1 MNSLTWTAS
10 STNCSG
16 APSQHAAPGQTA
28 RACWPGRR
36 PGGRRHE
43 RNGHGDRSAP
53 AEVSGG
59 MVSDMTLDESVTN
72 PGETGRG
79 NPAQSV
85 VDAAAECLSLASTWL
100 AWDGRPLAR
109 FDEGLPNVWT
119 PHKAL
124 RRVTDHLIDHLHE
137 VEALLAGAEP
147 VPDEWHGRVVTLDAD
162 WSRFTELDLDEA
174 RSRVSRLARSYLLRY
189 EVAGPQAWDEPRSPA
204 WTLRE
209 IAEHVAGVRY
219 YAEQVGRL
227 A

>member
-1 MNSLTWTAS
+1 
-10 STNCSG
+10 
-16 APSQHAAPGQTA
+16 
-28 RACWPGRR
+28 
-36 PGGRRHE
+36 
-43 RNGHGDRSAP
+43 
-53 AEVSGG
+53 
-59 MVSDMTLDESVTN
+59 MVSRMTVSESVTN
-72 PGETGRG
+72 LDETGPG
-79 NPAQSV
+79 NPAQRV
-85 VDAAAECLSLASTWL
+85 VDSVQECLSIAVTWL
-100 AWDGRPLAR
+100 AWDGRPVAR
-109 FDEGLPNVWT
+109 FDEMPNVWT

-124 RRVTDHLIDHLHE
+124 RRITDHLIDHLHE

-174 RSRVSRLARSYLLRY
+174 RSRLNRLGRCYLLRY
-189 EVAGPQAWDEPRSPA
+189 EVAGPRAWDEPRAPA